1 MPACSA
7 QRSHSHKN
15 VMDIFHTLGPGSL
28 SVTAMLDFSGKA
40 NTSIHGL
47 GEDDTATPC
56 SYTWMPP
63 SPLNPSLSSGTSAAV
78 VMMFTRDLPSLTQ
91 QHSTLYTP
99 IFTMVV
105 SYVYHLTE
113 QCCPRRL
120 LGVQDWV
127 GTGKCPKLIGKKT
140 QLIFFRRGKSGI
152 QVFWDFR
159 ILRIHIRVLLGE
171 YFVD

>member
-15 VMDIFHTLGPGSL
+15 VMDIFHTLGSGSL

-113 QCCPRRL
+113 QCVPINNIFL
-120 LGVQDWV
+120 EAV
-127 GTGKCPKLIGKKT
+127 IGC
-140 QLIFFRRGKSGI
+140 SGSGG
-152 QVFWDFR
+152 QYR
-159 ILRIHIRVLLGE
+159 
-171 YFVD
+171 